1 MPTITIRQGDE
12 PVNSSQVPSH
22 DLRVHVDRKRCQG
35 HARCVAI
42 APELFELD
50 DFGEAR
56 ERGDGKLSPAL
67 AAKAHLAKA
76 NCPELAIEIQQS
88 GGQA

>member
-1 MPTITIRQGDE
+1 MLTISIPPRRRS
-12 PVNSSQVPSH
+12 VNSSLVPSPE
-22 DLRVHVDRKRCQG
+22 LRVHVDRKRCQG

-50 DFGEAR
+50 AFGEAH
-56 ERGDGKLSPAL
+56 ELGDGKLSPAL
-67 AAKAHLAKA
+67 AAKAYLAKA

-88 GGQA
+88 GSQA